1 VKPIKLSW
9 DIGFRLGQNS
19 EFSLLIAYIAFNTQL
34 IGNNA
39 SHLIQAA
46 AIITF
51 LISSYIVGLQLPQP
65 YRSDRPTAQRLTERG
80 DYFLLF

>member
-1 VKPIKLSW
+1 LVYHALLRKQSESETLAW

-19 EFSLLIAYIAFNTQL
+19 EFSLLIAYVAFNSTL

-51 LISSYIVGLQLPQP
+51 LISSYIVVFNFSNPIAV
-65 YRSDRPTAQRLTERG
+65 SDKLRR
-80 DYFLLF
+80 D